1 VSGDRIVSRGEGT
14 VDGNDRSVSGND
26 HAASAPPILQVRDL
40 KKYFPIKKGLLSRT
54 IGHVKALDGVSFD
67 VHAGEVLGL
76 VGESGCGK
84 TTAGRCIL
92 QLTPPTSGSVKFEGQ
107 ELVGLSR
114 AQMRPL
120 RRRMQIVFQD
130 PYSSLNPRLTV
141 GSMLREALTTHKLAT
156 GRGINDRVS
165 ELLSMVG
172 LSPTHAARYPHEFSG
187 GQRQRIGIARAL
199 AVEPRLIVA
208 DEAVSALDVSIQAQV
223 VNLLRDLQRS
233 LSLTYIFIAHDLSVV
248 KHISDRVAVMYLG
261 TIVELATSEALYQRP
276 RHPYTVSLLSA
287 IPVPDPD
294 RRRTRIVLTGDVPSP
309 ANPPS
314 GCRFHTRCYMA
325 QPRCSEQ
332 VPLLR
337 EIAPG
342 HFSAC
347 HFAEHVDVAG
357 PSLAPPPT

>member
-1 VSGDRIVSRGEGT
+1 VSVTTTAGWSD
-14 VDGNDRSVSGND
+14 D
-26 HAASAPPILQVRDL
+26 HAANPAPILEVRDL
-40 KKYFPIKKGLLSRT
+40 TKHFPIRKGLLSRT
-54 IGHVKALDGVSFD
+54 IGQVKALDGISFD
-67 VHAGEVLGL
+67 LRAGEVLGL

-92 QLTPPTSGSVKFEGQ
+92 QLIPPTSGSVKFEGQ
-107 ELVGLSR
+107 EIVGLPRR
-114 AQMRPL
+114 AMRPL

-130 PYSSLNPRLTV
+130 PYSSLNPRLTI
-141 GSMLREALTTHKLAT
+141 GSIIREAITTHKLAS
-156 GRGINDRVS
+156 GRAADDRVA
-165 ELLSMVG
+165 ELLTLVG
-172 LSPTHAARYPHEFSG
+172 LSPNHASRYPHEFSG

-199 AVEPRLIVA
+199 AVDPRLIVA
-208 DEAVSALDVSIQAQV
+208 DEPVSALDVSIQAQV
-223 VNLLRDLQRS
+223 VNLLRDLQRR
-233 LSLTYIFIAHDLSVV
+233 LNLTYIFVAHDLSVV

-261 TIVELATSEALYQRP
+261 TIAEMATSTELYANP

-294 RRRTRIVLTGDVPSP
+294 RHRQRIVLTGDVPSP

-325 QPRCSEQ
+325 QPMCSQE

-342 HFSAC
+342 HWSAC
-347 HFAEHVDVAG
+347 HFAEQVA
-357 PSLAPPPT
+357 PSGTDGSGLQT